1 MLKNNRSSSV
11 DTYLLFL
18 AINTYNDSTTEDG
31 ASTNHMKLIEKPYG
45 ITTGITNLRKALGF
59 V

>member
-11 DTYLLFL
+11 DTCPLFL

-31 ASTNHMKLIEKPYG
+31 ASTNLMKLIEKPYG
-45 ITTGITNLRKALGF
+45 ITTGITNL
-59 V
+59 